1 MASKSASRLTLLLKE
16 QGHQQRAEVDLD
28 LKTGSREL
36 RYAAMLEF
44 RVLLAFAARHHCMFS
59 LQNR

>member
-16 QGHQQRAEVDLD
+16 QGHQQRDEVDLD

-36 RYAAMLEF
+36 RYAVMLDEHVVVI
-44 RVLLAFAARHHCMFS
+44 VLMLLWF
-59 LQNR
+59 